1 MFCIKHKYHVFI
13 SIASSSQSK
22 RALIFSFVKYSYTP
36 QFYSMS
42 FYHTDIM
49 HTKSIKN
56 NMKSIE
62 YGKIF
67 LVGVIVHSVYMRK
80 MSHTINE

>member
-1 MFCIKHKYHVFI
+1 
-13 SIASSSQSK
+13 
-22 RALIFSFVKYSYTP
+22 
-36 QFYSMS
+36 
-42 FYHTDIM
+42 M